1 MFRITKVEIT
11 PNPANRNS
19 AVKVAVTVKEID
31 QQAKFPLK
39 ILKNLGVYFGLKNNK
54 RTDTKDIE
62 LENGENRL
70 IITVYNKNGLST
82 VARVKSI
89 KE

>member
-39 ILKNLGVYFGLKNNK
+39 ILKNLGVYFGLKK
-54 RTDTKDIE
+54 
-62 LENGENRL
+62 L
-70 IITVYNKNGLST
+70 
-82 VARVKSI
+82 
-89 KE
+89 